1 VTDLVCWRAQNEKVR
16 VLEQDVTVLLS
27 QPSGCPG
34 SGVRVQPMWCQ
45 PPAPGHLV
53 YCRADCLVQN
63 RDGVDVPG
71 GLAQSTQRQV
81 GTVNHDE
88 PGLGLSAGSEDL
100 CDLEQVKRTLR

>member
-1 VTDLVCWRAQNEKVR
+1 
-16 VLEQDVTVLLS
+16 
-27 QPSGCPG
+27 
-34 SGVRVQPMWCQ
+34 MWCQ

-71 GLAQSTQRQV
+71 GLAQTTQRQV